1 LYKQHFSKQDH
12 EAVNTEDVAD
22 ITTPSIAH
30 AFRPDRPD
38 FAVIAAWVKPG
49 AKVLDLGCGDGSLMC
64 FLREA
69 RNIRGYGVEIDDA
82 NVLACFNN
90 GVNVIQSDLE
100 SGLQS
105 FESGSFDYVVLSQTL
120 QAVKNTENIVKE
132 MLRVSKEGIVSF
144 PNFGYWKNRLQ
155 VLSGNMPVSEALPYQ
170 WFDTPNIHNCTLGDF
185 EEFCSQHGARIL
197 ERRVMSGNRQVA
209 VMPNL
214 LGMLAFY
221 RFEQQK

>member
-1 LYKQHFSKQDH
+1 MTKSAGMNSSFK
-12 EAVNTEDVAD
+12 VA
-22 ITTPSIAH
+22 
-30 AFRPDRPD
+30 RPD

-49 AKVLDLGCGDGSLMC
+49 SKVLDLGCGDGSLIR
-64 FLREA
+64 FLQDSRGS
-69 RNIRGYGVEIDDA
+69 RGYGVEIDDV

-100 SGLQS
+100 SGLQN

-120 QAVKNTENIVKE
+120 QAVKNTENIIKE

-155 VLSGNMPVSEALPYQ
+155 VLSGHMPVSEALPYQ

-185 EEFCSQHGARIL
+185 EEFCGQHGARIL
-197 ERRVMSGNRQVA
+197 ERRVMSGNYQITF
-209 VMPNL
+209 MPNL

>member
-1 LYKQHFSKQDH
+1 MTAISP
-12 EAVNTEDVAD
+12 
-22 ITTPSIAH
+22 PSNVS
-30 AFRPDRPD
+30 RPD

-49 AKVLDLGCGDGSLMC
+49 AKVLDLGCGDGSLMG
-64 FLREA
+64 FLRDT
-69 RNIRGYGVEIDDA
+69 RGVRGYGVEIDDA

-100 SGLQS
+100 SGLLS

-120 QAVKNTENIVKE
+120 QAVRNTENIVKE

-155 VLSGNMPVSEALPYQ
+155 VLSGHMPVSEALPYQ

-197 ERRVMSGNRQVA
+197 ERRVMSGNQQITF
-209 VMPNL
+209 MPNL

>member
-1 LYKQHFSKQDH
+1 MTIIAPSS
-12 EAVNTEDVAD
+12 DV
-22 ITTPSIAH
+22 S
-30 AFRPDRPD
+30 RPD
-38 FAVIAAWVKPG
+38 FALIATWVRSG
-49 AKVLDLGCGDGSLMC
+49 ARVLDLGCGDGSLMR
-64 FLREA
+64 FLRDT
-69 RNIRGYGVEIDDA
+69 RDVRGYGVEIDDA

-100 SGLQS
+100 SGLLS
-105 FESGSFDYVVLSQTL
+105 FESDSFDYVVLSQTL
-120 QAVKNTENIVKE
+120 QAVKNTEYIVRE

-155 VLSGNMPVSEALPYQ
+155 VFSGHMPVSEALPYQ

-185 EEFCSQHGARIL
+185 EEFCGQHGARIL
-197 ERRVMSGNRQVA
+197 ERRVMSGNRQITF
-209 VMPNL
+209 MPNL